1 MAVGP
6 SAVGRPDRDL
16 VPEKLSTLR
25 TVTEMDACGAHR
37 NDGVRQENDAAAAGQ
52 GTVSVAE
59 LANEGP
65 LAERAANEEV
75 IDAKELD

>member
-6 SAVGRPDRDL
+6 SAVGRLDRDL
-16 VPEKLSTLR
+16 VPEKLSTPR

-37 NDGVRQENDAAAAGQ
+37 NDGVRQENDAVGAGQ

-59 LANEGP
+59 LANEEP